1 MIIYLAG
8 TATLKKHPNVIKK
21 SNYFLESFYSI
32 KSWQLEYLLN
42 AKDFLLDSGAFTFM
56 ASKKQIDFIKYV
68 DDYAEFVNRYKI
80 KKFFELDIESVV
92 GWSEYTKLNDR
103 LKCQTHTLPI
113 PVFHKER
120 GKDWFLGAV
129 KEYPYIAFGGIAID
143 RKTMKKK
150 ELDAIPWFI
159 KEAHKQGCKI
169 HGLGFTSTSLFDKI
183 RFDTI
188 DSTTWSMGGANGKSM
203 FYDKRPN
210 ASILP
215 I

>member
-8 TATLKKHPNVIKK
+8 TNTLKKHPNIIKK
-21 SNYFLESFYSI
+21 SSYFLESFYSI
-32 KSWQLEYLLN
+32 KPWQLEYLLN

-129 KEYPYIAFGGIAID
+129 KEYPYVAFGGIAID
-143 RKTMKKK
+143 RKTMKRK

-188 DSTTWSMGGANGKSM
+188 DSTTWSMGGANGESM

>member
-1 MIIYLAG
+1 MIVYLAG
-8 TATLKKHPNVIKK
+8 TSTLRKHPDIIRK

-32 KSWQLEYLLN
+32 KPWQLEYLLN

-56 ASKKQIDFIKYV
+56 ASKKHVDFIKYV
-68 DDYAEFVNRYKI
+68 DDYAEFVNKYRI
-80 KKFFELDIESVV
+80 NKFFELDIESVV
-92 GWSEYTKLNDR
+92 GWDEYTKLNDR
-103 LKCQTHTLPI
+103 LRRQTHTLPI

-129 KEYPYIAFGGIAID
+129 KEYPYVAFGGIAID
-143 RKTMKKK
+143 RKTMKRK

-188 DSTTWSMGGANGKSM
+188 DSTTWSMGGEWGI
-203 FYDKRPN
+203 YV
-210 ASILP
+210 L
-215 I
+215 